1 VGDDDGL
8 DSWSTVRLDT
18 GMVHKFRLVFVLA
31 FLFSSTSQAAV
42 LNEWGTIAAT
52 GSYACLN
59 PTCNIVD
66 AIYSQSINGTG
77 GAGTSNAAHEL
88 DAADPNGSARAQ
100 ANVIGGLQI
109 PELKAEAFSNAGG
122 GTSALAVGVQAYTY
136 TGGSGT
142 LTLSLSLTGAILDNT
157 PAPPPLT
164 PAEESLLILAGVDP
178 DPAGIP
184 DLTRIEV
191 LGALFAPSSGF
202 SLTDLTFGGLVPLAA
217 LNALDAYTQI
227 DSVEIVEDL
236 TNPNIV
242 NAGHLLSIS
251 GLNVGDSFYLFTA
264 LAASADGAGQY
275 ADAFSTLSVSFTAGG
290 DEVVLASS
298 VPIPAAAWLLGP
310 ALFAF
315 VGRRRRIGIQR
326 AH

>member
-1 VGDDDGL
+1 
-8 DSWSTVRLDT
+8 
-18 GMVHKFRLVFVLA
+18 M
-31 FLFSSTSQAAV
+31 
-42 LNEWGTIAAT
+42 
-52 GSYACLN
+52 
-59 PTCNIVD
+59 
-66 AIYSQSINGTG
+66 
-77 GAGTSNAAHEL
+77 
-88 DAADPNGSARAQ
+88 
-100 ANVIGGLQI
+100 
-109 PELKAEAFSNAGG
+109 
-122 GTSALAVGVQAYTY
+122 
-136 TGGSGT
+136 
-142 LTLSLSLTGAILDNT
+142 
-157 PAPPPLT
+157 
-164 PAEESLLILAGVDP
+164 LILAGVDP